1 VVIDFDRTLTS
12 FRHNGTYTSSCHGVV
27 EKSRFTT
34 PEYRQQTDALF
45 QQYYPM
51 EVASD
56 LPRDEKFVRM
66 VEWWTRAHELMV
78 ANRIQRAHIPL
89 MVAESNMA
97 LRRGAREFLHE
108 LAAANVPVL
117 IFSAG
122 IADVIIEFLQQQNI
136 LMPNM
141 HVVSNRMKFDEN
153 GILIGF
159 QGELIHTLNKN
170 ATTLRNSPER
180 WAHDTVRSNVLVMGD
195 NLGDVHMSDGL
206 EIQERLAIGFLNDKV
221 AENLAVYRTTF
232 DAVILNDGS
241 MELPRQ
247 LVQHVISGGAEGC
260 KRSEVLGAAQAVVAA
275 KSA

>member
-1 VVIDFDRTLTS
+1 
-12 FRHNGTYTSSCHGVV
+12 
-27 EKSRFTT
+27 
-34 PEYRQQTDALF
+34 
-45 QQYYPM
+45 
-51 EVASD
+51 
-56 LPRDEKFVRM
+56 
-66 VEWWTRAHELMV
+66 
-78 ANRIQRAHIPL
+78 
-89 MVAESNMA
+89 VAESNMA

-122 IADVIIEFLQQQNI
+122 IADVIIEFLRQQNI
-136 LMPNM
+136 LLPNI

-153 GILIGF
+153 GVLIGF

-180 WAHDTVRSNVLVMGD
+180 WAHDAVRSNVLVMGD

-206 EIQERLAIGFLNDKV
+206 EVQERLAIGFLNDKV
-221 AENLAVYRTTF
+221 TENLAAYRATF

-260 KRSEVLGAAQAVVAA
+260 KRSEVLGAPQAVVAA
-275 KSA
+275 NTA